1 MYLEFEIFLIICN
14 YLGTIAFAASGALK
28 GIKYKLDIFGMTLL
42 ATMTACGGGII
53 RDILLNEVP
62 TALINPEGLY
72 IFMKKFRKSIKKSK
86 RRNGKRYRFIH
97 ISNLIFDSLGL
108 SAFAI
113 IGADKGIGLNQNLIT
128 TAILA
133 TLTGAGG
140 GVIRDMLVSEVPAVL
155 REDIYAVLAF
165 GTGMLYHIMIKNL
178 HFMKISTTIFL
189 FTASL
194 CIRLLIIKYK
204 INLPGANKKV

>member
-72 IFMKKFRKSIKKSK
+72 ISIITTVILYIFMKKFRKSIKKSK
-86 RRNGKRYRFIH
+86 RRNGKRYRLIH
-97 ISNLIFDSLGL
+97 MSNLIFDSLGL

-113 IGADKGIGLNQNLIT
+113 IGADKGI
-128 TAILA
+128 
-133 TLTGAGG
+133 
-140 GVIRDMLVSEVPAVL
+140 
-155 REDIYAVLAF
+155 
-165 GTGMLYHIMIKNL
+165 
-178 HFMKISTTIFL
+178 
-189 FTASL
+189 
-194 CIRLLIIKYK
+194 CW
-204 INLPGANKKV
+204 